1 MQIKHYHFDEV
12 SSTNT
17 VAETLI
23 KTKRPLNPFFITTDY
38 QTEGKGTKD
47 KKWHS
52 ERNNNLL
59 YSLVMYSENPVINP
73 ADMVLTAAHAIKDLL
88 EKEYSV
94 DVTIKHPNDIFLNQK
109 KCGGIL
115 IKNIIQGNQC
125 WTIIG
130 IGLNLNSTQF
140 PSHLSKIA
148 TSVYLETSKKI
159 SIIKFRNDLT
169 KTLIT
174 SYQKIM
180 NRV

>member
-1 MQIKHYHFDEV
+1 MQIKYYHFDEV

-17 VAETLI
+17 VAETLV
-23 KTKRPLNPFFITTDY
+23 KTKRPLDPFFITADF

-47 KKWHS
+47 KKWYS
-52 ERNNNLL
+52 EKKNNLL
-59 YSLVMYSENPVINP
+59 YSLVMYSENPVIKP
-73 ADMVLTAAHAIKDLL
+73 ADMVLTAAHAIKNLL
-88 EKEYSV
+88 EKKYSIY
-94 DVTIKHPNDIFLNQK
+94 VTIKHPNDIFLNKK

-140 PSHLSKIA
+140 PSHLSQIA

-169 KTLIT
+169 KTLMT

-180 NRV
+180 NRI